1 MILSG
6 IKFYNQ
12 NQNNTL
18 IANAIN
24 STLTPTDEIVQ
35 PGEVI
40 QAGTVT
46 VTQSSV
52 TVTGVGTNFNLLAV
66 GQLFFVFIGTV
77 PSLIGEILTITN
89 STSITLKA
97 TGASPISGSGLQFA
111 ATNKLIRTNQS
122 IYMVIP
128 NTIVGNTFR
137 VATPRGFRG
146 DNDYETNRVIP
157 SILSF
162 SQASVANFPNIPT
175 AFVNVPLLLRKTTPV
190 PGIIYNPY
198 APSQYENG
206 FGPSSLVSYSSLP
219 TEYWYLLDPYSD
231 SGTGTPELPLLANTT
246 FQVYTDADFDVFTV
260 VNNSTTLDKAMASTS
275 NNSGGYY

>member
-1 MILSG
+1 MIFSG

-12 NQNNTL
+12 NQNNTD

-24 STLTPTDEIVQ
+24 STLTPTDEIDQ

-52 TVTGVGTNFNLLAV
+52 TVTGSGTNFNLLAV

-77 PSLIGEILTITN
+77 PSLIGEILTIN
-89 STSITLKA
+89 SSTSITLKA

-122 IYMVIP
+122 IYMMVP
-128 NTIVGNTFR
+128 TIISGNGFT
-137 VATPRGFRG
+137 VPAVRGLRFNNSDDEG
-146 DNDYETNRVIP
+146 VEVNP
-157 SILSF
+157 GAMILT
-162 SQASVANFPNIPT
+162 QASNAGFPN
-175 AFVNVPLLLRKTTPV
+175 VPSQSQIIVPFLIRKVTPV
-190 PGIIYNPY
+190 PGITNNVITS
-198 APSQYENG
+198 SQPVVNYGSPNN
-206 FGPSSLVSYSSLP
+206 FPAN
-219 TEYWYLLDPYSD
+219 YWFLLDPVPNTDPNRES
-231 SGTGTPELPLLANTT
+231 LLANTT
-246 FQVYTDADFDVFTV
+246 FQVFTQGDFVPFV
-260 VNNSTTLDKAMASTS
+260 VQNGGSFLSQALANTI

>member
-1 MILSG
+1 MIFSG

-12 NQNNTL
+12 NQNNTD

-52 TVTGVGTNFNLLAV
+52 TVTGSGTNFNLLAV

-77 PSLIGEILTITN
+77 PSLIGEILTIN
-89 STSITLKA
+89 SSTSITLKA
-97 TGASPISGSGLQFA
+97 TGPSPVSGSGLQFA

-122 IYMVIP
+122 IYMMVP
-128 NTIVGNTFR
+128 TIISGNGFTVPAVRNFR
-137 VATPRGFRG
+137 LFFGPPPLG
-146 DNDYETNRVIP
+146 NDSQNQDCDP

-162 SQASVANFPNIPT
+162 SQASVVNFPNVPT
-175 AFVNVPLLLRKTTPV
+175 NPQLVPLLIRKVTPV
-190 PGIIYNPY
+190 PGITNNVITSSQPVVNYG
-198 APSQYENG
+198 APSN
-206 FGPSSLVSYSSLP
+206 FPAN
-219 TEYWYLLDPYSD
+219 YWFILDP
-231 SGTGTPELPLLANTT
+231 LPNTDPNQESLLANTS
-246 FQVYTDADFDVFTV
+246 FQVFTQGDFVPFVVQNNITFLSQALADTP
-260 VNNSTTLDKAMASTS
+260 

>member
-12 NQNNTL
+12 NQNNTD

-52 TVTGVGTNFNLLAV
+52 TVTGSGTNFNLLTV

-77 PSLIGEILTITN
+77 PSLIGEILTIN
-89 STSITLKA
+89 SSTSITLKA
-97 TGASPISGSGLQFA
+97 TGPSPISGSGLQFA

-128 NTIVGNTFR
+128 NTIVGNTFM

-146 DNDYETNRVIP
+146 GNDFETNRVIP

-162 SQASVANFPNIPT
+162 SQASLANFPNIPT
-175 AFVNVPLLLRKTTPV
+175 AFVNVPLLIRKVTPV
-190 PGIIYNPY
+190 PGIIYTPY
-198 APSQYENG
+198 APSVYASG
-206 FGPSSLVSYSSLP
+206 FTGTDPVNYPSIP
-219 TEYWYLLDPYSD
+219 REYWYLLDPYSD

-246 FQVYTDADFDVFTV
+246 FQTYTDADFDVFTV
-260 VNNSTTLDKAMASTS
+260 VNNVTPLSLAMASTQ
-275 NNSGGYY
+275 NNSGGFY